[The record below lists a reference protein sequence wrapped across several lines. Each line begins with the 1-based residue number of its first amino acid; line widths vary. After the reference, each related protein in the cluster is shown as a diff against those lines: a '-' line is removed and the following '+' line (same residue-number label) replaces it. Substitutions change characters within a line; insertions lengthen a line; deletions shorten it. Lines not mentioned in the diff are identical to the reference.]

1 MTKGFR
7 WEIFGRYFMFF
18 LWMLLFSLPVFI
30 LSDFLS
36 ATLGIPEIEVIAP
49 IIITSLVFP
58 FSIGFTQKIYDEFS
72 KIKPKGQ
79 FKPSQKGKNWYAFFL
94 VWGIVLFLIFIIG
107 RFAYPNKK
115 FFDENFL
122 REKFNIEF
130 GEPIDNIKS
139 I

>member
-18 LWMLLFSLPVFI
+18 LWMLLFSLPFFI

-36 ATLGIPEIEVIAP
+36 AIFGIPEVRTIAP
-49 IIITSLVFP
+49 IIVTSLMFP
-58 FSIGFTQKIYDEFS
+58 FSIGFTQKIYDELN
-72 KIKPKGQ
+72 KIKPRGQ
-79 FKPSQKGKNWYAFFL
+79 FKSSQRGKNWYTFFL
-94 VWGIVLFLIFIIG
+94 IWGIVLFLIFVIG

-115 FFDENFL
+115 IFDENFL